1 MMTTLFTT
9 FSYIDTFGIDSIGY
23 DTYGIVKDAF
33 CFAMRGNM
41 GTTGRPRSQAAHD
54 AILKAALRLITKRG
68 FRAVSV
74 NEITAEAG
82 VGKMTLYRR
91 WPNKAAVVMDSLL
104 ELIGAETAFPKA
116 NCALESLRR
125 QLHLQAAFFR
135 STRGNLIRSLV
146 AEAQSDRELA
156 AAFRDRWLN
165 PRREGVRQNIQAAIS
180 EGSLRGDF
188 NIDTAIDQLYG
199 SLYYRLLLSSGAISE
214 QFIEDTYQQFLAGH
228 KARSA
233 SK

>member
-1 MMTTLFTT
+1 MHGVRR
-9 FSYIDTFGIDSIGY
+9 Y
-23 DTYGIVKDAF
+23 
-33 CFAMRGNM
+33 M
-41 GTTGRPRSQAAHD
+41 GTKGRPRSQVAHE
-54 AILKAALRLITKRG
+54 AILKAALRLVAKRG

-74 NEITAEAG
+74 NEIAAEAG
-82 VGKMTLYRR
+82 VGKMTLYRH

-104 ELIGAETAFPKA
+104 ELIGHETAFPMA
-116 NCALESLRR
+116 NSALESLRR

-135 STRGNLIRSLV
+135 SSRGNLIRSLV
-146 AEAQSDRELA
+146 SEAQSDPELA

-165 PRREGVRQNIQAAIS
+165 PRREGVHHNIQAAIS

-199 SLYYRLLLSSGAISE
+199 SLYYRLLLGSGAINE

-228 KARSA
+228 KTRPSARI
-233 SK
+233 